1 LRDLIAHFRQNSGN
15 PDVKVMLGGPIFTLQ
30 ELTAD
35 MFGADAISTD
45 PIEAIH
51 LLKSFALK

>member
-1 LRDLIAHFRQNSGN
+1 
-15 PDVKVMLGGPIFTLQ
+15 
-30 ELTAD
+30 

-45 PIEAIH
+45 PIEAVN